1 MRFPAPG
8 RPGWI
13 AAALAATA
21 AVATATAIAIAIGVG
36 GLAPP
41 WIEGGRGPAAGAADG
56 ELAAEVLHRYGGMKR
71 VLFPGQPEISVAEW
85 VARPRGRPAVLVD
98 VREPQERQV
107 SMLPGAISR
116 QDFER
121 DSARY
126 RSWLV
131 VPYCTIGL
139 RSGLYTRKLRG
150 QGFEARNLA
159 GSVLAWAHGGLPFE
173 AAGKPTT
180 RVHVFSAA
188 WNLLPRG
195 YEPVVSDS
203 PPRPGGSEE
212 APP

>member
-1 MRFPAPG
+1 VRFPAPG
-8 RPGWI
+8 RRGWI
-13 AAALAATA
+13 AAALAATVA
-21 AVATATAIAIAIGVG
+21 AAATVIAIGVG
-36 GLAPP
+36 GLAPH
-41 WIEGGRGPAAGAADG
+41 WIEAGRGPAAGAADG
-56 ELAAEVLHRYGGMKR
+56 ELAAEVQRRYGGMKR

-98 VREPQERQV
+98 VREPRERQV
-107 SMLPGAISR
+107 SMLPGAISS

-159 GSVLAWAHGGLPFE
+159 GSALAWAHAGLPFE
-173 AAGKPTT
+173 TAGKPTT
-180 RVHVFSAA
+180 RVHVFSSA

-203 PPRPGGSEE
+203 PPRPGGSEV
-212 APP
+212 ASP

>member
-21 AVATATAIAIAIGVG
+21 ATATATAIAIAIAIGVG

-41 WIEGGRGPAAGAADG
+41 WIEAGRGPAADAADG
-56 ELAAEVLHRYGGMKR
+56 ELAAEVLRRYGGMKR

-121 DSARY
+121 NRARY
-126 RSWLV
+126 RSWVV

-139 RSGLYTRKLRG
+139 RSGLYTRELRRR
-150 QGFEARNLA
+150 GFAARNLA
-159 GSVLAWAHGGLPFE
+159 GGVLAWAHAGLPFE
-173 AAGKPTT
+173 AEGQATR
-180 RVHVFSAA
+180 RVHVHSAD

-203 PPRPGGSEE
+203 MPLPARS
-212 APP
+212 